1 MLPEPPGLTGFSN
14 MGFVTTLARMTV
26 LEALR
31 ERLLWLAA
39 LVVLA
44 GALLAQFLHQVAI
57 TESREIQT
65 AVLAALLRVS
75 AVFMVTIVVVSG
87 MAREAGDKVTEL
99 LLSFP
104 VPRSRY
110 VLGKFAG
117 YAAVAGLLA
126 LVFAV
131 PLAFYARSAAVL
143 AWAASLACEL
153 LIVAAVSVFC
163 ALTLARTLSALA
175 AVAGFYLLA
184 RSMPAIQLI
193 AQAAPGP
200 GSSADR
206 AITRAVDVVAWVL
219 PAFDRMTDTAWLL
232 QGAPN
237 AAALAGLA
245 GEACLYVVLIGAA
258 ALFDLYR
265 KNF

>member
-1 MLPEPPGLTGFSN
+1 

-31 ERLLWLAA
+31 ERLLWPAA

-44 GALLAQFLHQVAI
+44 GAALAQFLQQVAI

-65 AVLAALLRVS
+65 AVLAALMRAS
-75 AVFMVTIVVVSG
+75 AVFIMTIVVVSG

-104 VPRSRY
+104 VPRNRY
-110 VLGKFAG
+110 VFGKFLG
-117 YAAVAGLLA
+117 YAALAALLA
-126 LVFAV
+126 FVFAV
-131 PLAFYARSAAVL
+131 PLALYARSLAVL

-153 LIVAAVSVFC
+153 LIVAAVSTFC

-184 RSMPAIQLI
+184 RSMSAIQLI
-193 AQAAPGP
+193 AHAAPGP
-200 GSSADR
+200 KSLADR
-206 AITRAVDVVAWVL
+206 AITGAADLVALAL
-219 PAFDRMTDTAWLL
+219 PALDRMTETAWLL
-232 QGAPN
+232 QGTPG
-237 AAALAGLA
+237 AAELAGLA
-245 GEACLYVVLIGAA
+245 GETCLYVALIGAA

-265 KNF
+265 KNY

>member
-1 MLPEPPGLTGFSN
+1 
-14 MGFVTTLARMTV
+14 MGFVITLARITV

-39 LVVLA
+39 VLVLA
-44 GALLAQFLHQVAI
+44 GALLAQFLNQVAI

-75 AVFMVTIVVVSG
+75 AAFIVAIVVISG
-87 MAREAGDKVTEL
+87 MAREANDKVIEL
-99 LLSFP
+99 LISFP
-104 VPRSRY
+104 VARSRY
-110 VLGKFAG
+110 LLGKLAG

-126 LVFAV
+126 VLFAAPV
-131 PLAFYARSAAVL
+131 AFYARSAAVF

-163 ALTLARTLSALA
+163 VLTLARTLSALG

-184 RSMPAIQLI
+184 RSISAIQAI

-200 GSSADR
+200 GSFADR
-206 AITRAVDVVAWVL
+206 AVARLVDVVAWTL
-219 PAFDRMTDTAWLL
+219 PALDRMTDTAWLL
-232 QGAPN
+232 QGAPG
-237 AAALAGLA
+237 AGALAALAAQA
-245 GEACLYVVLIGAA
+245 GLYVVLVGAA